1 MLSKYSA
8 ICLLSQKEFHITPAF
23 TSKCSWQ
30 NQLKP
35 ATVYTIPCH
44 VSIVPLRN
52 DCMLSLK
59 EFAAAAKSRQSCPT
73 LCDSI
78 DSSPPGSPFT
88 GILQARTLEWVAISF
103 SSARKWK
110 VKVKS
115 PSRVLLFVTPWTT
128 AYQSPPS
135 MRFPR
140 QEYWSGVPLPSPKE
154 FERYLKFTF

>member
-8 ICLLSQKEFHITPAF
+8 ICLLSQKEFHITLAF

-30 NQLKP
+30 NQLKA

-59 EFAAAAKSRQSCPT
+59 EFAAAAKSHQSCPT

-78 DSSPPGSPFT
+78 DSSPPGSPFP
-88 GILQARTLEWVAISF
+88 GILQVRTLECVAISF
-103 SSARKWK
+103 SNVATYARANQII
-110 VKVKS
+110 S
-115 PSRVLLFVTPWTT
+115 LLCFHESSRKTLPQLLLVE
-128 AYQSPPS
+128 QS
-135 MRFPR
+135 
-140 QEYWSGVPLPSPKE
+140 
-154 FERYLKFTF
+154 